1 MCIVIRCSFA
11 RSRVW
16 CSSLP
21 ARGPQSVSEFLLL
34 AVSRSISG
42 GRRLS
47 NFSTSEN
54 PPLTNERAAASGA
67 AANYPVFPPATLP
80 TMV

>member
-1 MCIVIRCSFA
+1 MLICCSFA
-11 RSRVW
+11 GSRVL
-16 CSSLP
+16 CASLP
-21 ARGPQSVSEFLLL
+21 TTGPQSVSEFLLL

-54 PPLTNERAAASGA
+54 PLLSNERAAASGA
-67 AANYPVFPPATLP
+67 AANYPGFPPATLP